1 MGVKVYNVGL
11 NNINISS
18 GEPLGPGFYVD
29 TIRTFYNFYPA
40 LGDWISVATTQ
51 FRVNMG
57 QEAFIGEPL
66 GFSPYDTSYDDSKWF
81 GSGSVSNGVLKP
93 SNIGMLLYDKQY
105 TTGKYYFEVEC
116 ITTSLCAISM
126 HDGSSF
132 STSSVRNSGVG
143 GAFYTDRAITWLDDF
158 GNAGDYIWSASG
170 NNAGLQ
176 SGDYAQVYVDF
187 DEQNICV
194 RKLNTTKEQYTNY
207 REL

>member
-29 TIRTFYNFYPA
+29 TIRTFSNFYPA
-40 LGDWISVATTQ
+40 LGDWTSGTNTQ

-57 QEAFIGEPL
+57 QEAFIGDPL
-66 GFSPYDTSYDDSKWF
+66 GFEAYDISYNDSKWL
-81 GSGSVSNGVLKP
+81 GSGNISNGVIAP
-93 SNIGMLLYDKQY
+93 SNVDMFLYDKQY
-105 TTGKYYFEVEC
+105 TSGKYYFEVEC
-116 ITTSLCAISM
+116 ITTTLCAIGM

-132 STSSVRNSGVG
+132 TTSSMRNKGVG
-143 GAFYTDRAITWLDDF
+143 GGFYTNRAITWLDAF
-158 GNAGDYIWSASG
+158 GSAGDYIWSASG

-187 DEQNICV
+187 DNQNICV